1 MTKQNDNRY
10 KFILKLQGDL
20 SSLKDQL
27 TLTIK
32 KSFITKWYTF
42 KDEENH
48 QTVLLFN
55 LCESKESLN
64 RKYFQGEYG
73 GAKLLTKLNIIKV
86 EEVAHSKYDE
96 MMLKCVKLEAISD
109 DAIESVRLSQVKTQ
123 NMARVEAIGG
133 MIKDEEIKESDPL
146 LKKLKNQFLCSLM
159 AGLVSSA
166 EVFANNFRKSD

>member
-20 SSLKDQL
+20 SPLKDQL

-42 KDEENH
+42 NDEENH

-64 RKYFQGEYG
+64 RKYFQGENG

-86 EEVAHSKYDE
+86 EEVAHTKYDE
-96 MMLKCVKLEAISD
+96 IMLKCVKLKAISD
-109 DAIESVRLSQVKTQ
+109 DAIELVKSSQIKSQ
-123 NMARVEAIGG
+123 NIARVEAIGE
-133 MIKDEEIKESDPL
+133 MIKDEEVKESDPL
-146 LKKLKNQFLCSLM
+146 LKKLK
-159 AGLVSSA
+159 V
-166 EVFANNFRKSD
+166 